1 MLLPDIMLI
10 FQSLHPVCSQ
20 NGVNLVQQLLA
31 YQFPLIHGSCVILL
45 SWSSGPIIGS
55 SIQSKNKNFLEAP
68 FQVVQLVFN
77 RVLR

>member
-55 SIQSKNKNFLEAP
+55 SNPRTKNFLEAP
-68 FQVVQLVFN
+68 LQVVQLVFN